1 MEARACGLELELTH
15 ANGER
20 DAQRATAEQKVK
32 EAELQVA
39 ALRENVE
46 ALAARAPRSQH
57 QEAAIKALTD
67 TLVQKDALLEVQGDA
82 LCSAVDPH

>member
-46 ALAARAPRSQH
+46 ALAARAARSKH

-67 TLVQKDALLEVQGDA
+67 TLM
-82 LCSAVDPH
+82 